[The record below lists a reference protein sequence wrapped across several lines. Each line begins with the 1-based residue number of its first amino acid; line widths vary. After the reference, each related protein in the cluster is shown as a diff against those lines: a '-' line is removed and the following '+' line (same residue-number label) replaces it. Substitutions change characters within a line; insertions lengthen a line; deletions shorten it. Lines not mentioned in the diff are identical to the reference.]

1 MQEPPDMDIR
11 LGYEPAAIAEAP
23 MSTMTDRAFRE
34 QRPCASASPDK
45 TGELIALPREL
56 FERLLSLARVV
67 DPRFDVEENLM
78 SWPPRTRKGSRA
90 PTVAMARKFYQMR
103 RRRAAYFDPMLFAE
117 PAWDMLLDLYIAER
131 EGRAVAVLSAC
142 IGAAAPQTT
151 ALRWMRVLEE
161 HGLIRKETD
170 SKDARRIYVRLTE
183 AAIGRMRS
191 LLRESQMIVES
202 DRGR

>member
-1 MQEPPDMDIR
+1 MDIR

-161 HGLIRKETD
+161 QGLIRKETEA
-170 SKDARRIYVRLTE
+170 KDARRIYVRLTE